1 MTRIDIAEVQQFAH
15 GIKANNQEAKEHIQ
29 KTQIAIQ
36 NFVNDQSITGQ
47 AISSAK
53 VYFSAAYFSLCQS
66 IIQALNVSEHSLQQY
81 IIDFHDQVDASPN
94 AKLDM
99 NNLMVL
105 EDKIEKYESKKD
117 QLLAEISNV
126 SNAINGALGGS
137 GQQDSLKIRGLTADI
152 TEAHK
157 KERILE
163 KYMDFERSHVGFSDE
178 LSDLAYA
185 IQLTVADI
193 KQNLTFN
200 DKTGLFD
207 VSDLHI
213 DRFKKLHELYAKQK
227 EIDDKVKELESIGLT
242 PYIPSGNTAGF
253 ILNQDGTLNTDA
265 TLNQVN
271 NQIIYWKNETGM
283 RELFGIGAF
292 YRAIYGTDYVSGEDI
307 SKGRRF
313 FDGMSVTAI
322 YSAPY
327 GITMGLKTNIPTTN
341 IKIINDLNELSP
353 LLKTNSDEAF
363 FWSGRTNGIG
373 GADAAEKIATSKN
386 GVTLESTIKNKGIK
400 MPEWNFDNPKTIID
414 WEGVSE
420 IYASQVTGE
429 VRAVVGSELRKGN
442 IWENVELPR
451 LKANP
456 NVTKITTVD
465 PVTQKEK
472 IIFERK

>member
-47 AISSAK
+47 AISGAK

-105 EDKIEKYESKKD
+105 EDKMEKYESKKD

-152 TEAHK
+152 AEAHK
-157 KERILE
+157 KEKILE
-163 KYMDFERSHVGFSDE
+163 KYMDFERSHVGFADE
-178 LSDLAYA
+178 LSDLASA
-185 IQLTVADI
+185 IQRAVDDI
-193 KQNLTFN
+193 EQNLSFN
-200 DKTGLFD
+200 DRTGQFD
-207 VSDLHI
+207 VNDLHI
-213 DRFKKLHELYAKQK
+213 DRFKRLHELYAKQK

-242 PYIPSGNTAGF
+242 PYVPSGNTAGF

-271 NQIIYWKNETGM
+271 NQMIYWQNETGM
-283 RELFGIGAF
+283 RELFGVGAF

-307 SKGRRF
+307 GKGRRF

-322 YSAPY
+322 YNAPY
-327 GITMGLKTNIPTTN
+327 GMTMGIGSKTVVKSINPLKIRYSQSSVNGSKELTTSMKLNGWQGAPIDVVRMPNGSYATLDNTRVVAARDAQINVQAN
-341 IKIINDLNELSP
+341 IKKFDDP
-353 LLKTNSDEAF
+353 LPEDMVDRFTTKKGVPSTWGEA
-363 FWSGRTNGIG
+363 I
-373 GADAAEKIATSKN
+373 
-386 GVTLESTIKNKGIK
+386 
-400 MPEWNFDNPKTIID
+400 
-414 WEGVSE
+414 
-420 IYASQVTGE
+420 
-429 VRAVVGSELRKGN
+429 ELRINK
-442 IWENVELPR
+442 
-451 LKANP
+451 
-456 NVTKITTVD
+456 
-465 PVTQKEK
+465 QKVPFRNSYPQGSFKMEDK
-472 IIFERK
+472 K

>member
-15 GIKANNQEAKEHIQ
+15 GIKVNNQEAKEHIQ

-185 IQLTVADI
+185 IQRTVADI

-207 VSDLHI
+207 VNDLHI

-271 NQIIYWKNETGM
+271 NQIIYWQNETGM

-292 YRAIYGTDYVSGEDI
+292 YRAIYGVDAVSGKHI
-307 SKGRRF
+307 SKGQQF
-313 FDGMSVTAI
+313 MDG
-322 YSAPY
+322 
-327 GITMGLKTNIPTTN
+327 L
-341 IKIINDLNELSP
+341 
-353 LLKTNSDEAF
+353 
-363 FWSGRTNGIG
+363 
-373 GADAAEKIATSKN
+373 
-386 GVTLESTIKNKGIK
+386 
-400 MPEWNFDNPKTIID
+400 
-414 WEGVSE
+414 
-420 IYASQVTGE
+420 
-429 VRAVVGSELRKGN
+429 AVVGMFGGPVFGVSKYTYDMDMLPMFRRSAN
-442 IWENVELPR
+442 IGAFVELSEPMQ
-451 LKANP
+451 LKHVKQVCKEAGIDYSGIKIRIEKNPDLIGRKLYGYTDPKGKTVILYPDAFANREELIRTLGHERTHVMQFGLYGP
-456 NVTKITTVD
+456 AKD
-465 PVTQKEK
+465 
-472 IIFERK
+472 FETSRAFDKGAYKAEEDFWLYDRKMNGGK